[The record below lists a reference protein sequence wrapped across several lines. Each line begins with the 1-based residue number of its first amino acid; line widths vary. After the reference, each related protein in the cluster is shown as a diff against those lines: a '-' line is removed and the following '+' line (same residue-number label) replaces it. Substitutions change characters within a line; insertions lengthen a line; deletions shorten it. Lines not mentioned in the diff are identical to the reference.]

1 MFKFFLSSLG
11 DDDMGGGDE
20 QGRGGEH
27 REAGEGDQA
36 EPVQHHRR
44 ELPVVLHR
52 VVLLVRLQLVGEDA
66 QLLEDHRQLPHG
78 ARWQWGHLLRLEE
91 GQFVW
96 RSEWICF
103 SQHPKLTISEN
114 LFVLPKT
121 FVTNKLC

>member
-1 MFKFFLSSLG
+1 
-11 DDDMGGGDE
+11 MGGGDE

-36 EPVQHHRR
+36 EPVQHHRS

>member
-1 MFKFFLSSLG
+1 
-11 DDDMGGGDE
+11 MGGGDE

-78 ARWQWGHLLRLEE
+78 ARWQWSHLLRLEE

-96 RSEWICF
+96 RSEWKNF
-103 SQHPKLTISEN
+103 QSTSKMGN
-114 LFVLPKT
+114 
-121 FVTNKLC
+121 

>member
-36 EPVQHHRR
+36 EPVQHHRS

-78 ARWQWGHLLRLEE
+78 ARWQWSHLLRLEE

-96 RSEWICF
+96 RSEWKNF
-103 SQHPKLTISEN
+103 QSTSKMGN
-114 LFVLPKT
+114 
-121 FVTNKLC
+121 

>member
-1 MFKFFLSSLG
+1 
-11 DDDMGGGDE
+11 MGGGDE

-52 VVLLVRLQLVGEDA
+52 VVLLVSLQLVVEDA

-78 ARWQWGHLLRLEE
+78 ARWQWSHLLRLEE

-96 RSEWICF
+96 RFEWKLGLGGGNTRLLIGQSYDQSESYNLAESSNLGF
-103 SQHPKLTISEN
+103 LT
-114 LFVLPKT
+114 
-121 FVTNKLC
+121 C

>member
-36 EPVQHHRR
+36 EPVQHHRS

-52 VVLLVRLQLVGEDA
+52 VVLLVSLQLVVEDA
-66 QLLEDHRQLPHG
+66 QLLERGSSSTPSWCPMAVESPSP
-78 ARWQWGHLLRLEE
+78 ARRRAVRLE
-91 GQFVW
+91 
-96 RSEWICF
+96 I
-103 SQHPKLTISEN
+103 
-114 LFVLPKT
+114 
-121 FVTNKLC
+121 